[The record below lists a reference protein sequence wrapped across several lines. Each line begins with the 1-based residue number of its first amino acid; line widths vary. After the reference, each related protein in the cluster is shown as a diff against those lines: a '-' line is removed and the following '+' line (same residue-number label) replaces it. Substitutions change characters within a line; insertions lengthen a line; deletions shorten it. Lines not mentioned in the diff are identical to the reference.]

1 MDIEQRAKTLTTT
14 YIHSYNLAL
23 QEVRNPNLAA
33 QIATAVTMVINTNI
47 PEQPAINPLAAFFA
61 QLAEQQGKEQEQEP
75 GEKSRSRSLG
85 KRRKTV
91 MTEQKMQQIN
101 AWLKRINK
109 GKLEMQEKMAIA
121 NATMEML
128 EKLEPIYDKYNGEKK
143 A

>member
-75 GEKSRSRSLG
+75 GEKEENGHDRAENAAD
-85 KRRKTV
+85 KRL
-91 MTEQKMQQIN
+91 
-101 AWLKRINK
+101 A
-109 GKLEMQEKMAIA
+109 
-121 NATMEML
+121 
-128 EKLEPIYDKYNGEKK
+128 
-143 A
+143 